1 MSQDR
6 YLDPD
11 GASAGNADAP
21 EEIVNIPSG
30 DAEALDLPAPE
41 IDLGGAPSTA
51 ADKPLGPR
59 RLALLREQMEQHQKE
74 LAQNQSDDPEHVD
87 PDLAMKQRRMAEL
100 ASRAALASEEDRAA
114 AERASAAGA
123 RTSDD
128 DGAAARPVP
137 TPAPAA
143 SDQSGSAQAPLGS
156 TATHSTADEHEHS
169 QAVAPV
175 ATEASAAESG
185 TESDAEEPGKP
196 VSALDA
202 EGLELLEPS
211 KYRESG
217 GGKTVLLALA
227 AVVLLALAVVILL
240 ILL

>member
-6 YLDPD
+6 YPEPD
-11 GASAGNADAP
+11 GTSPVNADVP
-21 EEIVNIPSG
+21 DEIVNIPSG

-41 IDLGGAPSTA
+41 IDLGGTPSEA

-74 LAQNQSDDPEHVD
+74 LEQNQSDDPEHVD

-100 ASRAALASEEDRAA
+100 ASRAALASEEDRAT
-114 AERASAAGA
+114 AERASAS

-128 DGAAARPVP
+128 GAPVPPVP
-137 TPAPAA
+137 TPASA
-143 SDQSGSAQAPLGS
+143 GSGS
-156 TATHSTADEHEHS
+156 TATGARAADR
-169 QAVAPV
+169 
-175 ATEASAAESG
+175 AESDG
-185 TESDAEEPGKP
+185 ESSGPASDTDTQEPGQP

-217 GGKTVLLALA
+217 GGKTFLLVLA